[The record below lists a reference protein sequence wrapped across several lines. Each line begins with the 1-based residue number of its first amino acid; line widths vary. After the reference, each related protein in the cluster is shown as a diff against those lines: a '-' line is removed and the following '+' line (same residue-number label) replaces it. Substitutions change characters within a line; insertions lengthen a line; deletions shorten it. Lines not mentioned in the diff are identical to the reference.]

1 MEKRKKQLQLI
12 WGMAKELGMS
22 KEDVYTLLYRET
34 KKEHMTD
41 CSEVE
46 LSRTIQAMILLKE
59 RQKNRPGMMTGR
71 QRYRIRELEKELGW
85 QDNKKRLTAFIK
97 KYYHVDS
104 LDWLKTEDASSL
116 IESLKKLAE
125 KQREE
130 KPEAVRP

>member
-12 WGMAKELGMS
+12 WGMAKELGMA

-59 RQKNRPGMMTGR
+59 RQKNRPGMITGR
-71 QRYRIRELEKELGW
+71 QRYKIRALERALGW
-85 QDNKKRLTAFIK
+85 TENQKRLRAFIK

-125 KQREE
+125 KQQEE

>member
-34 KKEHMTD
+34 KKEHMKD

-97 KYYHVDS
+97 KYYHVDN

-125 KQREE
+125 KQQEE
-130 KPEAVRP
+130 QPEAGR